1 MEVLTNLDKVMQKTG
16 TLGWEITDKGFLTET
31 GVTLEER
38 HMKDVCDYYGI
49 PATLIAVDRK
59 YGTHTLL
66 DVMQSKKLEVGYN
79 EANGS
84 IEIQDPRSV
93 FVEDKVFEGIL
104 GQFADLVKSD
114 PKVTATGLTIS
125 AVWELPESTEE
136 VFGDVFSRQL
146 KVERLR
152 QGGIACA
159 TALTRLACTNGMVVA
174 EKGHNRVFRKGVMP
188 KGVASEAVAT
198 TLALSLNDLFQS
210 LFYVKGQPVEA
221 SVYDIREMKRCLSNI
236 TDTEVAS
243 SYFPMEEIGNVYQ
256 TQGID
261 IDKTPAD
268 LLKRLDSGF
277 TYYEAFNIL
286 TNGAKMAEQ
295 SLQNHITVAK
305 FYRPSK
311 MKLMKELQQT
321 VERVP
326 VFTENIKKR
335 LMGDLVV

>member
-1 MEVLTNLDKVMQKTG
+1 MQKTS
-16 TLGWEITDKGFLTET
+16 TLEWKFAKDGGFITET
-31 GVTLEER
+31 GAILGER
-38 HMKDVCDYYGI
+38 HMKDVCNYYGI

-66 DVMQSKKLEVGYN
+66 DVLQSKKLVVGYN
-79 EANGS
+79 EVEGVVD
-84 IEIQDPRSV
+84 IQDPRSV
-93 FVEDKVFEGIL
+93 YVENKEFEEIL

-114 PKVTATGLTIS
+114 PKVTSNGLTMS

-152 QGGIACA
+152 QGGVACA

-174 EKGHNRVFRKGVMP
+174 EKGHNRVFRKGAIP
-188 KGVASEAVAT
+188 KGVANEAVAT
-198 TLALSLNDLFQS
+198 TLSLSLNDLFKS

-221 SVYDIREMKRCLSNI
+221 SVYDVKEMKRCLTDI
-236 TDTEVAS
+236 TDSEVAA

-256 TQGID
+256 AQGID

-295 SLQNHITVAK
+295 SLQNHVTVAK

-326 VFTENIKKR
+326 VFTENVKKR